1 VRRSRAREGAGDA
14 LDRGSAPLTRSVL
27 VTDYAWPN
35 LEVERRILDG
45 IGVEIVAA
53 ETGDEDELTELASD
67 VVAIL
72 TNWKPVSGRVLRN
85 AGRCLT
91 VARYGVGLDNID
103 VATATELGIVVSN
116 VPDYC
121 VDEVSDH
128 ALALVLSLSRRIV
141 DFAGQTRAGGWDNQG
156 FGVMHRLRGRVLGLV
171 GFGRIARAV
180 AARAQAF
187 GFSVLAYS
195 PSLAPG
201 EHDRVRAVGSL
212 DELLGS
218 SDVVSLHAPLTDST
232 RHMIGASQLA
242 MMRPG
247 AFLIT
252 TARGALVDEDALV
265 EALVDGRLGGAGLDV
280 MDEEPPAPD
289 HPLRAT
295 PGVVMTPHAGFYS
308 VESINELQ
316 ERAAGNVATVLGGRV
331 PATVVNPEV
340 LSSPVR
346 RAPGD

>member
-1 VRRSRAREGAGDA
+1 M
-14 LDRGSAPLTRSVL
+14 TRSVL

-128 ALALVLSLSRRIV
+128 ALALVLLSLIHIFVREYRVVGPTRRARRWPGLA
-141 DFAGQTRAGGWDNQG
+141 DPK
-156 FGVMHRLRGRVLGLV
+156 RVL
-171 GFGRIARAV
+171 
-180 AARAQAF
+180 
-187 GFSVLAYS
+187 
-195 PSLAPG
+195 
-201 EHDRVRAVGSL
+201 
-212 DELLGS
+212 
-218 SDVVSLHAPLTDST
+218 
-232 RHMIGASQLA
+232 
-242 MMRPG
+242 
-247 AFLIT
+247 
-252 TARGALVDEDALV
+252 
-265 EALVDGRLGGAGLDV
+265 
-280 MDEEPPAPD
+280 
-289 HPLRAT
+289 
-295 PGVVMTPHAGFYS
+295 
-308 VESINELQ
+308 
-316 ERAAGNVATVLGGRV
+316 
-331 PATVVNPEV
+331 
-340 LSSPVR
+340 
-346 RAPGD
+346 